1 MQSIATKKRINQ
13 ITFVVFV
20 TFLFYQLTNWVGGFW
35 VPLSA
40 IVIASPF
47 STFLTI
53 QKAKN
58 RFIGTILGLFA
69 AILLQYYLRMFPE
82 QLPIIVVIMAFFL
95 GFAMNKDYKYYIALV
110 TLSVCLSFSYSNTP
124 YTSFEPSSLFLARLM
139 GVSGAVFIFLALQT
153 FVFGKNN
160 ARLEIQ
166 EETDNLCVTIKK
178 ECDSFAIDATPAS
191 AFNTAIQINDAGKT
205 LLELMEASTLIFDS
219 NEDALQ
225 NPKKLIGIKE
235 SIVRELLSFNPADQS
250 LLQTEIANL
259 STVSSSVALKRI

>member
-40 IVIASPF
+40 VVIASPF

-110 TLSVCLSFSYSNTP
+110 TLSVCISFSYSNTP

-139 GVSGAVFIFLALQT
+139 GVSGAVFIFLVLQT
-153 FVFGKNN
+153 LVFGKNN

-166 EETDNLCVTIKK
+166 EEANNLCATIKK
-178 ECDSFAIDATPAS
+178 QYDSFATNATPES
-191 AFNTAIQINDAGKT
+191 AFNIAIQINDSGKT
-205 LLELMEASTLIFDS
+205 LSELIEASPLIFDS
-219 NEDALQ
+219 TDKALQ
-225 NPKKLIGIKE
+225 NPKKLIRIKE
-235 SIVRELLSFNPADQS
+235 SIVKELLSFNPANQS
-250 LLQTEIANL
+250 PLQTQIENL
-259 STVSSSVALKRI
+259 SSFDSR